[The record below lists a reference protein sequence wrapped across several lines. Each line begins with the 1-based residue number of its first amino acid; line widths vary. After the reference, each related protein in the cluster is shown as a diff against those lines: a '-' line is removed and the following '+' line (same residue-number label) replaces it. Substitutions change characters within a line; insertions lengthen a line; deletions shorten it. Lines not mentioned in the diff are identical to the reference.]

1 MKALVATICMTLA
14 GTCFASASYDDNPAA
29 PVSIPFNRKVMSI
42 EFRFV
47 DNPMQTCDR
56 ESKRVGNGGFAYQ
69 VKACAFWYETTC
81 TIIAGKKTSQH
92 TLGHEVLHCLKG
104 DWHPQ

>member
-1 MKALVATICMTLA
+1 M
-14 GTCFASASYDDNPAA
+14 
-29 PVSIPFNRKVMSI
+29 NRKVMNI

-47 DNPMQTCDR
+47 DNPMQACDR
-56 ESKRVGNGGFAYQ
+56 ESKKVGNGGFAYQ
-69 VKACAFWYETTC
+69 VRACAFWYETTC
-81 TIIAGKKTSQH
+81 TIIAGKTTSQH